1 MVNPSKER
9 DVIATQK
16 MVANCTLLDQVAFWA
31 SMNIESFFT
40 YLPLNE
46 NIELYFDKLLSG
58 NSLVSGLNRKKIRNS
73 WKLQHKKIC
82 LRLVENFMSKQMES
96 LWVLP

>member
-1 MVNPSKER
+1 
-9 DVIATQK
+9 
-16 MVANCTLLDQVAFWA
+16 
-31 SMNIESFFT
+31 MNIESFFT

-46 NIELYFDKLLSG
+46 NSG